1 MQDKFLDLAM
11 EMVKAQ
17 AAIKPMSPLEIVQ
30 MTKEIAD
37 GLRGIG
43 EPQAKAEL
51 VEAPKPQKPAVDPG
65 KSIRADKVICIEC
78 GQEFGTLTKVHLATH
93 GLTPDEYRQ
102 KWNLGRGRPLVAGKL
117 LEQRKAKMQEMRLW
131 ERRGK
136 AKDASATPAAPVEK
150 KPRGRKPKAEAAD
163 EAYITE

>member
-1 MQDKFLDLAM
+1 MQDKYLDLAM

-17 AAIKPMSPLEIVQ
+17 ASIKPMSPLEIVQ
-30 MTKEIAD
+30 MTREIAD

-43 EPQAKAEL
+43 EPQAAPT
-51 VEAPKPQKPAVDPG
+51 EAPKPRKPAVDPS
-65 KSIRADKVICIEC
+65 KAIKADKVICIEC
-78 GQEFGTLTKVHLATH
+78 GEEFGTLTKVHLATH

-102 KWNLGRGRPLVAGKL
+102 KWNLGRGTPLVAGRI

-136 AKDASATPAAPVEK
+136 AKAPAEETPEPKA
-150 KPRGRKPKAEAAD
+150 RGRKPRLETHPEVPHAD
-163 EAYITE
+163 